1 MQRKEIFMKQ
11 ETKEHEYL
19 EAEYC
24 NFDIMVSNE
33 NNDLYFYMHRIKEG
47 LYSFVWNDTRYLL
60 NTERDIS
67 LTSDYSFEV
76 GNHIFTLKE
85 HEKQKT
91 LSYIKQ

>member
-1 MQRKEIFMKQ
+1 MKQ

-47 LYSFVWNDTRYLL
+47 LYLFRMGQTAYLL
-60 NTERDIS
+60 NTETDIS
-67 LTSDYSFEV
+67 LTSDYTFQV
-76 GNHIFTLKE
+76 GEQIFTLVAPVK
-85 HEKQKT
+85 EKQLQISHYK
-91 LSYIKQ
+91 